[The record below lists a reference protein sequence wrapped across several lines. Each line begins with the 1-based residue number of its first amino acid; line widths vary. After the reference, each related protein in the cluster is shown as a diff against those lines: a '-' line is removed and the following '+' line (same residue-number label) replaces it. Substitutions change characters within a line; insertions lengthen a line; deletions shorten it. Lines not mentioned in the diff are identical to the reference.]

1 MRCDRRIMN
10 KLKISHYKIRITDP
24 ALRPWQPFSAVVLAD
39 FHNAVF
45 GEHNEELLQA
55 IRNADPSLILSAG
68 DLVLGK
74 AGRCG
79 VDSAVELLGEL
90 TRRYP
95 VYCVDG
101 NHEQRMAEQRDRFGA
116 SYEKYVQEIRSLGV
130 TLLNNSCQLLEVNRM
145 KLAIYG
151 YVPEWRYYG
160 HGRCPRM
167 PVQELEA
174 ALGEPV
180 ENAYRILL
188 AHHPVYFETYASW
201 GADLTLS
208 GHLHGGIVRLPGL
221 GGVISPGWTLFPKYD
236 HGMYNIEEKRM
247 IVSAGLASHTIKLRV
262 NNPPELVVID
272 FL

>member
-1 MRCDRRIMN
+1 MS

-24 ALRPWQPFSAVVLAD
+24 ALRPAQPFSVALLAD
-39 FHNAVF
+39 FHNASF
-45 GEHNEELLQA
+45 GERNEELLQA
-55 IRNADPSLILSAG
+55 IRSADPKLILSAG

-79 VDSAVELLGEL
+79 VDSAIELLGEL

-101 NHEQRMAEQRDRFGA
+101 NHEQRMAEHPERFGEA
-116 SYEKYVQEIRSLGV
+116 YEEYVQEIRSLGV
-130 TLLNNSCQLLEVNRM
+130 YLLNNSCRFLEVNRM

-151 YVPEWRYYG
+151 YVPDWKYYG
-160 HGRCPRM
+160 HGKRPNM
-167 PVQELEA
+167 QKQDLEA
-174 ALGEPV
+174 ALGAPADH
-180 ENAYRILL
+180 AYRILL
-188 AHHPVYFETYASW
+188 AHPPSYFEAYAAW
-201 GADLTLS
+201 GADLTLA
-208 GHLHGGIVRLPGL
+208 GHLHGGIIRLPGL

-236 HGMYNIEEKRM
+236 HGMYQIREKRM